1 MRVPRHEMGGLLE
14 KLRAISPARLAQ
26 MQAALRRVWPRFAYL
41 RLVLAEQARHGR
53 GGGGGGRGGGGGG
66 RGGGGGGGGG
76 RGGGGGGGRGGGG
89 GGGGGGPPVAKL
101 APLAEHDAVATLIE
115 TLRVRLLR
123 REARLGQ
130 RGGGEAAPGC
140 ALTPSRDEVATADD
154 LPAPGFE
161 GRTVNGWVI

>member
-1 MRVPRHEMGGLLE
+1 MGGLLE

-53 GGGGGGRGGGGGG
+53 
-66 RGGGGGGGGG
+66 
-76 RGGGGGGGRGGGG
+76 GGG

>member
-53 GGGGGGRGGGGGG
+53 
-66 RGGGGGGGGG
+66 
-76 RGGGGGGGRGGGG
+76 GGG